1 MNIKSFILMTVACLS
16 GCLIYGQG
24 VVFVKYH
31 EPNTYYTGYGT
42 SWDSPLDYISQ
53 GIQALGEEGGT
64 VYVKVGLY
72 YESNLTVP
80 ANVTIKGGYMY
91 SASGTDTTL
100 RNFPGDNSHWED
112 ERYCTII
119 ATTRAGK
126 ASSRIAK
133 VYGGIEGCVV
143 TNGCSDTYGG
153 GLYLDGGTAS
163 HCVIKECDAIDD
175 LYGKAQGGGVYM
187 CNNAQLINCVIT
199 DCRADDGAAVAG
211 SNSLLINNTIT
222 NNYAMSCGH
231 LRDYDGNVYNSV
243 VIGKQCWMRDNLR
256 TSHYADGTPIAKGN
270 TTSTETP
277 YYYTDSAAINGT
289 VLQRSGF
296 MYNWAA
302 VMRGA
307 AATNANPSGVQGV
320 CPDGWHVPSFP
331 EVKQMLDFLKTE
343 RRFWCYTGSNSTSKS
358 LCSTENYGYPSYD
371 CYAITQPGANNSSRF
386 TAYQAWTYNGDYNY
400 YGSANFFTTSIDP
413 NNNEISTL
421 CIGWREY
428 SPSESSTTAPQCG
441 ISVRCLKNY

>member
-112 ERYCTII
+112 ERYCTLIS
-119 ATTRAGK
+119 TVTAGK
-126 ASSRIAK
+126 ASERVAM
-133 VYGGIEGCVV
+133 VYGAIEGCVV
-143 TNGCSDTYGG
+143 SNGCSSTYGG
-153 GLYLDGGTAS
+153 GLYLDGGVAR

-187 CNNAQLINCVIT
+187 CNNAQLINCVVT

-211 SNSLLINNTIT
+211 SNSTLINNTIT
-222 NNYAMSCGH
+222 NNYAMSCGQ
-231 LRDYDGNVYNSV
+231 LRDYDGNVYNTV

-256 TSHYADGTPIAKGN
+256 TSHYADGTPIARGYS
-270 TTSTETP
+270 TSTETP
-277 YYYTDSAAINGT
+277 YYYLDSVALTAT
-289 VLQRSGF
+289 LLQKYGF

-302 VMRGA
+302 VMHGA
-307 AATNANPSGVQGV
+307 PATNANPSGVQGV
-320 CPDGWHVPSFP
+320 CPDGWHVPSQP
-331 EVKQMLDFLKTE
+331 EVKQMLDFLKTQT
-343 RRFWCYTGSNSTSKS
+343 RFWCYTGYNSTAKS
-358 LCSTENYGYPSYD
+358 LCCTDNVGYGSYD
-371 CYAITQPGANNSSRF
+371 CRPVTYTDRNNATRF
-386 TAYQAWTYNGDYNY
+386 TAYPAWTYDGNYGSGTANY
-400 YGSANFFTTSIDP
+400 YTTSLRQEDNTAYIMY
-413 NNNEISTL
+413 ISW
-421 CIGWREY
+421 GEY
-428 SPSESSTTAPQCG
+428 DVPESYTNPPQNG
-441 ISVRCLKNY
+441 LSVRCLKNY

>member
-1 MNIKSFILMTVACLS
+1 MILACLS
-16 GCLIYGQG
+16 GGLLYGQG
-24 VVFVKYH
+24 AVFVKYH
-31 EPNTYYTGYGT
+31 EPNTYYTGNGT
-42 SWDSPLDYISQ
+42 SWDSPFDYISQ

-331 EVKQMLDFLKTE
+331 EVKQMLDFLTTE
-343 RRFWCYTGSNSTSKS
+343 RRFWCYTGYNATSKS

-371 CYAITQPGANNSSRF
+371 CYAITQPGANNSTRF
-386 TAYQAWTYNGDYNY
+386 TAYQAWTYNGNYNY
-400 YGSANFFTTSIDP
+400 YGSANFFTTSINQ

-421 CIGWREY
+421 CIGWGEY

>member
-331 EVKQMLDFLKTE
+331 EVKQMLDFLKT
-343 RRFWCYTGSNSTSKS
+343 
-358 LCSTENYGYPSYD
+358 
-371 CYAITQPGANNSSRF
+371 
-386 TAYQAWTYNGDYNY
+386 
-400 YGSANFFTTSIDP
+400 
-413 NNNEISTL
+413 
-421 CIGWREY
+421 
-428 SPSESSTTAPQCG
+428 
-441 ISVRCLKNY
+441 

>member
-1 MNIKSFILMTVACLS
+1 MILACLS
-16 GCLIYGQG
+16 GGLVYGQG
-24 VVFVKYH
+24 AVFVKYH

-331 EVKQMLDFLKTE
+331 EVKQMLDFLTTE
-343 RRFWCYTGSNSTSKS
+343 RRFWCYTGYNATSKS

-371 CYAITQPGANNSSRF
+371 CYAITQPGANNSTRF
-386 TAYQAWTYNGDYNY
+386 TAYQAWTYNGNYNY
-400 YGSANFFTTSIDP
+400 YGSANFFTTSINQ

-421 CIGWREY
+421 CIGWGEY

>member
-16 GCLIYGQG
+16 GCLICGQG

-358 LCSTENYGYPSYD
+358 LCSTEHYGYPSYD

-386 TAYQAWTYNGDYNY
+386 TAYQAWTYNGNYNY
-400 YGSANFFTTSIDP
+400 YGSANFFTTSINQ

-421 CIGWREY
+421 CIGWGEY